1 MKLTHYYGN
10 HYTRNK
16 PNSYSLIVKAVIF
29 FLVILHLALGIY
41 LKLWKLT
48 LSIAYTAPIT
58 LEAQN
63 TAQMR
68 ALRRLV
74 SIMWFGNTLHIL
86 FVDIFFV
93 FLNIIISYEIQVNWV
108 GWLVWTFP
116 DVYVR
121 TISNMDRVRLWQTL
135 IVSQRGP
142 APRWGG
148 WSPLPPPSCTGPRRM
163 RRWLQRPRP
172 RAPGSCSRGCC
183 RGGRGGRTPWS
194 PPPGPGTRPWWPHR
208 RRRWAGRP
216 LTRMTPDW
224 THGSGG
230 PRPEH
235 CNGSSRSDQW
245 MTSTSELLKPQ
256 E

>member
-74 SIMWFGNTLHIL
+74 SIMWLGFEKP
-86 FVDIFFV
+86 DI
-93 FLNIIISYEIQVNWV
+93 
-108 GWLVWTFP
+108 
-116 DVYVR
+116 
-121 TISNMDRVRLWQTL
+121 RVKL
-135 IVSQRGP
+135 SF
-142 APRWGG
+142 
-148 WSPLPPPSCTGPRRM
+148 
-163 RRWLQRPRP
+163 
-172 RAPGSCSRGCC
+172 
-183 RGGRGGRTPWS
+183 
-194 PPPGPGTRPWWPHR
+194 
-208 RRRWAGRP
+208 
-216 LTRMTPDW
+216 
-224 THGSGG
+224 
-230 PRPEH
+230 
-235 CNGSSRSDQW
+235 
-245 MTSTSELLKPQ
+245 STAIFKSL
-256 E
+256 